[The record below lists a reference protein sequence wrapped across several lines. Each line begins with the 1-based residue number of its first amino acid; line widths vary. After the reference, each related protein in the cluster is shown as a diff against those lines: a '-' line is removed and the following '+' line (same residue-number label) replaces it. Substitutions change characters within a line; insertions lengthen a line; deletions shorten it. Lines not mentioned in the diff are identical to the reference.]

1 MLLMQYT
8 KVDMPFTEAKIVFP
22 AEFKTGDLVVPK

>member
-22 AEFKTGDLVVPK
+22 AEFKNGDLVVPK